1 MSNIDEIERDI
12 DPPEPVRYDMIQIK
26 KVWLSIKWDDG
37 TIEDFDLPE
46 DSPILSD
53 HLSEIAYEKNRDIL
67 EDQAYKYGDPDSDY

>member
-1 MSNIDEIERDI
+1 MTKELERDI

-26 KVWLSIKWDDG
+26 KVWLSIKWDDN

-53 HLSEIAYEKNRDIL
+53 HLSEIVYEKNRDIL
-67 EDQAYKYGDPDSDY
+67 ENQAYKYGDPDSDY